1 MVEGHLFLATAAF
14 ENTMKTLDQSAAI
27 ESCWID
33 MMLYMSQH
41 DLRCTQ
47 KKVSGPIRERR
58 ESLRPCN
65 GELYECVFERDGVA
79 QVRRLEAW
87 ESASPQRRQQC
98 VSDDSESDG
107 TPPRRVNSRR
117 GFVF

>member
-1 MVEGHLFLATAAF
+1 MVEGHLFLATSAF

-58 ESLRPCN
+58 ASLRPCN
-65 GELYECVFERDGVA
+65 GELYECVFEEDGVA
-79 QVRRLEAW
+79 RVRRLNPW
-87 ESASPQRRQQC
+87 ESPSRSQC
-98 VSDDSESDG
+98 LNDDDGSEG
-107 TPPRRVNSRR
+107 TPPRRVNSRH
-117 GFVF
+117 GQIFF